1 MIPRRRPLA
10 NEGKGVLRARSDR
23 LWRSLDLTGA
33 LLAAVC
39 PAAAADSSATV
50 QNAERYLAKGDRNS
64 AEIELGNAVRE
75 SPDDPLL
82 RAGLA
87 RVYLEEGKT
96 EEGGAP
102 GTRST
107 GPMATSGLSAYSRG
121 CAARP
126 MEIRW
131 PPYVIQPGDRA
142 PALESSGPPS
152 LR

>member
-1 MIPRRRPLA
+1 MAFP
-10 NEGKGVLRARSDR
+10 GS
-23 LWRSLDLTGA
+23 GA

-39 PAAAADSSATV
+39 PAAAAESSATV

-75 SPDDPLL
+75 SPDDPSL

-102 GTRST
+102 GTRRT
-107 GPMATSGLSAYSRG
+107 GPQRDERIICLFSRM
-121 CAARP
+121 CC
-126 MEIRW
+126 
-131 PPYVIQPGDRA
+131 
-142 PALESSGPPS
+142 SSNGNSLAS
-152 LR
+152 LRDPTG